1 MERGIGKE
9 ILFSGFSFCL
19 QLKVT
24 FRIVLFLKKKRKR
37 KSKKKIIKNKDY

>member
-24 FRIVLFLKKKRKR
+24 FRIVVFKEKEKKKEQKENN
-37 KSKKKIIKNKDY
+37 KNKDY